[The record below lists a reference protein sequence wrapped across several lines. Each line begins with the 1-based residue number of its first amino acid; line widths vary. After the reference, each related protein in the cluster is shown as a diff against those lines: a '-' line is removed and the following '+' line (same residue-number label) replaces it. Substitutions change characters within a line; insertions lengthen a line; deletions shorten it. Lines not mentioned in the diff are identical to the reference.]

1 MPTPPSNSQQPTITQ
16 VVYISTTKVIDKTNL
31 GLVFG
36 IFFGLFIGLG
46 IIGGSIYT
54 ILNRMR
60 QRKFDRIAKEII
72 NPIHDDTPL

>member
-1 MPTPPSNSQQPTITQ
+1 MPTRPSSQQTITQ
-16 VVYISTTKVIDKTNL
+16 ITYVTTTKVIEKTN
-31 GLVFG
+31 FG
-36 IFFGLFIGLG
+36 IIVAIFFGLFVGLA
-46 IIGGSIYT
+46 IVGGGVYS

>member
-1 MPTPPSNSQQPTITQ
+1 MPTRPSSQQTITQ
-16 VVYISTTKVIDKTNL
+16 ITYVTTTKVIEKTNL
-31 GLVFG
+31 GIVVA
-36 IFFGLFIGLG
+36 IFFGLFVGLA
-46 IIGGSIYT
+46 IVCGGVYS